1 MADGASREP
10 APRRSSK
17 PALVSIR
24 RAAAPDAPAIKALI
38 DRYVGTGALLP
49 RTTTFI
55 ADHAHDFSVA
65 VDDRGTIV
73 GCVHLEEY
81 APSLAEIRSLTVAPD
96 WQGHGVGRSL
106 VTAAERLAR
115 IRSYAT
121 VFAVSNIG
129 PFFTGLGYRQRH
141 IPELNRERSAVSKF
155 KGVYAKDMKEPRSSR
170 KDPASISGWNI
181 FDS

>member
-1 MADGASREP
+1 MADGASRDRARRPP
-10 APRRSSK
+10 A
-17 PALVSIR
+17 AVSIR
-24 RAAAPDAPAIKALI
+24 RATGGDAAAIKALI
-38 DRYVGTGALLP
+38 DRYVESGALLP
-49 RTTTFI
+49 RTVGFI

-65 VDDRGTIV
+65 VDDRGAII

-96 WQGHGVGRSL
+96 SQRHGVGRAL

-141 IPELNRERSAVSKF
+141 IPELNRERSAISKF
-155 KGVYAKDMKEPRSSR
+155 KGVYAKDMKDPHAPG
-170 KDPASISGWNI
+170 KDPATISGWNI

>member
-1 MADGASREP
+1 MPDRAPGDRARRRPAS
-10 APRRSSK
+10 
-17 PALVSIR
+17 VNIR
-24 RAAAPDAPAIKALI
+24 RAIAGDAAAIKALI
-38 DRYVGTGALLP
+38 DRYVGSGALLP
-49 RTTTFI
+49 RTAGFI

-65 VDDRGTIV
+65 IDDRGAII

-96 WQGHGVGRSL
+96 WQGHGVGRAL

-115 IRSYAT
+115 IRAYAT

-141 IPELNRERSAVSKF
+141 IPELNRERSAISRF
-155 KGVYAKDMKEPRSSR
+155 KGVYAKDMKDPQSPA
-170 KDPASISGWNI
+170 KDPATISGWNI